1 MIAIAAASIVL
12 PHRQTGAATLL
23 VAHGRIVDILEGRPA
38 PSGAERHGLHDCLL
52 VPGFIDVHVHGMQG
66 ADVLDGAAALQRV
79 AAALPHSGVTA
90 FCPTSVACAPG
101 VLQSLLEAVRR
112 ARRRPQPG
120 AARVLPAHLES
131 NFIHPD
137 WNGAQP
143 TTCLRLPPVPEATG
157 VTSADYS
164 GDDVWRVIEEHH
176 DAVAIVTVAPEL
188 PGGLALVQRL
198 RALGLVV
205 SIGHS
210 GATFDEACRAIDAGV
225 TQATHLF
232 NRMTP
237 LTHRD
242 PGVVGAVLAS
252 PQVCAELIADGH
264 HVHPAVLR
272 LAIAAKGLSGIMAIT
287 DGTAGSGLPVGAQTT
302 LGGQRVTV
310 TERWA
315 ALDDGTLAGSVSTMA
330 QVWKVLTG
338 PVGLSPVDAARAC
351 ATTPADQLRLT
362 EQGRLVPG
370 ALADIV
376 ALGPDG
382 RVRQTWIDGVPVLT
396 SSEDPTQ
403 VPRMV

>member
-1 MIAIAAASIVL
+1 MIAIAAASVVM
-12 PHRQTGAATLL
+12 PHRQTGAATLI
-23 VAHGRIVDILEGRPA
+23 VSHGRIVDILEGQPA
-38 PSGAERHGLHDCLL
+38 PPGSAVQALHDCLL

-66 ADVLDGAAALQRV
+66 TDVLDDAESVRRV
-79 AAALPHSGVTA
+79 AAALPQSGVTA
-90 FCPTSVACAPG
+90 FCPTAVACTPETLA
-101 VLQSLLEAVRR
+101 QLLAAVRH
-112 ARRRPQPG
+112 ARRAPQPG

-131 NFIHPD
+131 NFINPA

-143 TTCLRLPPVPEATG
+143 IACLRQPPASEAVSRVVDG
-157 VTSADYS
+157 YS
-164 GDDVWRVIEEHH
+164 GDDVLRVIEAHS

-188 PGGLALVQRL
+188 PGGLDLVQRL
-198 RALGLVV
+198 RALGVIV

-210 GATFDEACRAIDAGV
+210 GATFDEACRAIEAGV

-252 PQVCAELIADGH
+252 PQVRAEIIADGH
-264 HVHPAVLR
+264 HVHPAVMR
-272 LAIAAKGLSGIMAIT
+272 LAIAAKGITGIMAIT
-287 DGTAGSGLPVGAQTT
+287 DGTAGSGLPVGTQTT

-315 ALDDGTLAGSVSTMA
+315 ALDDGTLAGSVGTMA

-351 ATTPADQLRLT
+351 ATTPAEQLRLVD
-362 EQGRLVPG
+362 QGRLVPG

-382 RVRQTWIDGVPVLT
+382 RVRQTWIDGVAALAF
-396 SSEDPTQ
+396 
-403 VPRMV
+403 

>member
-23 VAHGRIVDILEGRPA
+23 IAHGRIVDILEGQPV
-38 PSGAERHGLHDCLL
+38 PSGAAVHALHDCLL
-52 VPGFIDVHVHGMQG
+52 APGFIDVHVHGMQG
-66 ADVLDGAAALQRV
+66 ADVLNGADALQHV

-101 VLQSLLEAVRR
+101 VLQSLLEDVRL
-112 ARRRPQPG
+112 ARRRPQLG

-131 NFIHPD
+131 NFINPV

-143 TTCLRLPPVPEATG
+143 AACLRLPPSPHAVASGPG
-157 VTSADYS
+157 DYS
-164 GDDVWRVIEEHH
+164 GDDVLRIIEAHH

-188 PGGLALVQRL
+188 PGGLALVQQL
-198 RALGLVV
+198 RDLGIIV

-225 TQATHLF
+225 THATHLF

-252 PQVCAELIADGH
+252 PQVRAEILADGH
-264 HVHPAVLR
+264 HVHPAVMR
-272 LAIAAKGLSGIMAIT
+272 VAIAAKGIAGIMAIT
-287 DGTAGSGLPVGAQTT
+287 DGTAGSGLPVGTQTT

-310 TERWA
+310 TDRWA
-315 ALDDGTLAGSVSTMA
+315 ALDDGTLAGSVSTME
-330 QVWKVLTG
+330 QVWNVLTG

-351 ATTPADQLRLT
+351 ATTPAEQLRLA

-382 RVRQTWIDGVPVLT
+382 RVRQTWVDGVAALAPP
-396 SSEDPTQ
+396 D
-403 VPRMV
+403 RA

>member
-23 VAHGRIVDILEGRPA
+23 IAHGRIVDILEGQPA
-38 PSGAERHGLHDCLL
+38 PSGAEVHGLHECLL

-66 ADVLDGAAALQRV
+66 SDVLDDAEAVRRV
-79 AAALPHSGVTA
+79 AATLPQSGVTA
-90 FCPTSVACAPG
+90 FCPTSIACAPDA
-101 VLQSLLEAVRR
+101 LQQLLGAVRR
-112 ARRRPQPG
+112 ARRSPQPG

-131 NFIHPD
+131 NFINPA

-143 TTCLRLPPVPEATG
+143 TACLRLPPSPHAVASSPG
-157 VTSADYS
+157 DYS
-164 GDDVWRVIEEHH
+164 GDDVLRVIEAHH

-188 PGGLALVQRL
+188 PGGLVLIQRL
-198 RALGLVV
+198 RDLGIIV

-225 TQATHLF
+225 THATHLF

-242 PGVVGAVLAS
+242 PGVVGAVLSS
-252 PQVCAELIADGH
+252 PQVRAEIIADGH
-264 HVHPAVLR
+264 HVHPAVMR
-272 LAIAAKGLSGIMAIT
+272 LAISAKGIAGVMAIT
-287 DGTAGSGLPVGAQTT
+287 DGTAGSGLPVGTQTI

-310 TERWA
+310 TDRWA

-351 ATTPADQLRLT
+351 ATTPAEQLRLT
-362 EQGRLVPG
+362 DQGRLVPG

-376 ALGPDG
+376 AIGPDG
-382 RVRQTWIDGVPVLT
+382 RVRQTWIDGVAALAP
-396 SSEDPTQ
+396 
-403 VPRMV
+403 